1 VIRGGIA
8 GTTGQRTG
16 RCNGHWGNGHWRRG
30 LGARLGLSLAL
41 AALASWGL
49 ATPAHA
55 YVRYQIIKNGTL
67 SGVFEQW
74 KQSCIPLVVYPTDL
88 ANEMTSDEVVGAAT
102 AAADAWSQANISGTF
117 LDVQMNTS
125 LDVTPATGQDSF
137 HDIVFKNPWCDPG
150 DTTCQIEALAITSV
164 WAGQTSGTIVD
175 ADIEVNAQYD
185 FWTDFVNHPAAGKQ
199 DLQNALTHEM
209 GHLIGLDHNCYTPG
223 SDPVHMVDNTGVL
236 VPSCLSADP
245 DIQNDVMYTKAEPGD
260 TTKRMLKDDDIHAVL
275 DIYPLAKD
283 PHVCPAVGEAV
294 KLTTSSGGCHCAIDS
309 TAGAAGVLPVL
320 ALLLGVA
327 MRRTRTRTR
336 TRTG

>member
-1 VIRGGIA
+1 VSHAEIA
-8 GTTGQRTG
+8 GTAGRTT
-16 RCNGHWGNGHWRRG
+16 CRG
-30 LGARLGLSLAL
+30 GKRLGAQRLGLSLVL
-41 AALASWGL
+41 ATLGSWAL

-55 YVRYQIIKNGTL
+55 YVRYQIIKDGRL

-74 KQSCIPLVVYPTDL
+74 KQTCVPLVVYPTDL
-88 ANEMTSDEVVGAAT
+88 ANEMTMDEVVGATT
-102 AAADAWSQANISGTF
+102 AAANAWSQTDISGTY

-125 LDVTPATGQDSF
+125 LDVTPATGQDAF

-185 FWTDFVNHPAAGKQ
+185 FWTDLVMHPAMGKQ

-223 SDPVHMVDNTGVL
+223 SDPVHMVDNNGIL
-236 VPSCLSADP
+236 VPSCLGADA
-245 DIQNDVMYTKAEPGD
+245 DVQNDVMYTKADPGD
-260 TTKRMLKDDDIHAVL
+260 TSKRTLKPDDIQAVL
-275 DIYPLAKD
+275 DIYPMAKD
-283 PHVCPAVGEAV
+283 PHVCPPVGQTV
-294 KLTTSSGGCHCAIDS
+294 TLSTSSGGCHCAVGGK
-309 TAGAAGVLPVL
+309 AGAAGVVPVL

-327 MRRTRTRTR
+327 LRGRRRARK
-336 TRTG
+336 

>member
-1 VIRGGIA
+1 MSRAEIGAAA
-8 GTTGQRTG
+8 GRMTG
-16 RCNGHWGNGHWRRG
+16 REGRG

-41 AALASWGL
+41 ATLGSWAL

-55 YVRYQIIKNGTL
+55 YVRYQIIKNNAL

-88 ANEMTSDEVVGAAT
+88 ASEMTMDEVVGATT

-125 LDVTPATGQDSF
+125 VDPTPATGQDDF

-185 FWTDFVNHPAAGKQ
+185 FWTDLLSHPAMGKQ

-236 VPSCLSADP
+236 VPSCLGAGP
-245 DIQNDVMYTKAEPGD
+245 DIQNDVMFTKADPGD
-260 TTKRMLKDDDIHAVL
+260 TSKRTLKPDDVQAVL
-275 DIYPLAKD
+275 DIYPLAKN
-283 PHVCPAVGEAV
+283 PHLCPAVGETV

-309 TAGAAGVLPVL
+309 TSSAGGVLPVL
-320 ALLLGVA
+320 GLLVGVA
-327 MRRTRTRTR
+327 LRRTRTKTK
-336 TRTG
+336 TKTG

>member
-1 VIRGGIA
+1 VIRAQVA
-8 GTTGQRTG
+8 GTTGRTTG
-16 RCNGHWGNGHWRRG
+16 REGRG
-30 LGARLGLSLAL
+30 LGARFGLSLVL
-41 AALASWGL
+41 ATLGSWAL

-74 KQSCIPLVVYPTDL
+74 KQTCVPLVVYPTDL
-88 ANEMTSDEVVGAAT
+88 ASEMTSDEVVGAAT

-125 LDVTPATGQDSF
+125 LDVTPATGQDNF

-185 FWTDFVNHPAAGKQ
+185 FWTDLVTHPATGKQ

-236 VPSCLSADP
+236 VPSCLGADA
-245 DIQNDVMYTKAEPGD
+245 DVQNDVMYTKADPGD
-260 TTKRMLKDDDIHAVL
+260 TSKRTLKPDDIQAVL
-275 DIYPLAKD
+275 DIYPLAKN

-294 KLTTSSGGCHCAIDS
+294 KLTTSSGGCGCTVDS
-309 TAGAAGVLPVL
+309 TGGGLGAVWSGL
-320 ALLLGVA
+320 ALLVGVA
-327 MRRTRTRTR
+327 MLRTRTRTR
-336 TRTG
+336 TRTS